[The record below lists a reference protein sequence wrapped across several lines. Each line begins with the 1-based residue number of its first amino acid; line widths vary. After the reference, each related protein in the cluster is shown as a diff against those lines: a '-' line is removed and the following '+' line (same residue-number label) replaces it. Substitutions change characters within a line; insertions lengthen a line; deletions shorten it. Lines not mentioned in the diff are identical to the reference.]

1 MQTIKEYKLGGF
13 FGNSQEKFADME
25 GSQGGINMAFKGHG
39 PFAGKGSALRRE
51 KRWLKKLEKKGMLN
65 DSGPQSAERLDYL
78 RNVQKDR
85 AKKGVAGYLA
95 ANALIGGAIV
105 GGPALAAKFG
115 AKGLSGLA
123 GKLGGKGA
131 LKKAGQFALQNPG
144 MVQNLIPK
152 ASEEDMQN
160 IDDGNFGQPDMYGKY
175 GMRVKKA
182 QNGMKFTPEQQ
193 KMLMAMLGAR
203 LPR

>member
-1 MQTIKEYKLGGF
+1 
-13 FGNSQEKFADME
+13 
-25 GSQGGINMAFKGHG
+25 MAFKGHG

-51 KRWLKKLEKKGMLN
+51 KRWLKKLEKRGMLN
-65 DSGPQSAERLDYL
+65 ESGPQSAERLDYL

-85 AKKGVAGYLA
+85 AKKGVAAGALA
-95 ANALIGGAIV
+95 AGAAF
-105 GGPALAAKFG
+105 GGPALLSAIQSGAAG
-115 AKGLSGLA
+115 GGGLSGLA
-123 GKLGGKGA
+123 GKLGGKGL
-131 LKKAGQFALQNPG
+131 LKKAGKFALSNTD
-144 MVQNLIPK
+144 MVQNLIPG

-160 IDDGNFGQPDMYGKY
+160 VDAGDFGQPDMYGNY